1 MDFHDIAIKHMLNNL
16 GSFHPNRNTFEL
28 FTEPVNNET
37 FIHKGH
43 NMNISPMYGCSFN
56 SEDENKK
63 NIEKASADKYE
74 VFRKNHFEVFITDPV
89 ESKAYDDL
97 RLCAYSI
104 DVNLY
109 SGKIVFKV
117 YATKNTL
124 EIISKLRPHQKLNL
138 KYMMYNPDNSN
149 KFVAYDDAAYI
160 EDIIFSSKY
169 EIDKTKENSGEIVT
183 LLLKSR
189 DLY

>member
-1 MDFHDIAIKHMLNNL
+1 MDFHDIAIKHMLNNI
-16 GSFHPNRNTFEL
+16 GSFNP
-28 FTEPVNNET
+28 NET
-37 FIHKGH
+37 FIYKGD
-43 NMNISPMYGCSFN
+43 NMNISPMYGCSF
-56 SEDENKK
+56 ENKDEGTK
-63 NIEKASADKYE
+63 SIEKASTDKYE
-74 VFRKNHFEVFITDPV
+74 VFRKNHFEVFTTDPA
-89 ESKAYDDL
+89 ENKTYDDL

-124 EIISKLRPHQKLNL
+124 EIISKFRPHQKLNL
-138 KYMMYNPDNSN
+138 KYMMYNPDGSN
-149 KFVAYDDAAYI
+149 KFVAYDDAVYI
-160 EDIIFSSKY
+160 EDITFSSKY
-169 EIDKTKENSGEIVT
+169 EIDKTKENSGEIIT